1 MKGREDGE
9 RGEGGEAII
18 WGRQLFKNV
27 SWTGTIIRGRRG
39 TATICGNMVYDMH
52 IIISSVS
59 IISELKNHDEV
70 HNDDICWLGKD
81 WNENVS
87 FGEKKET

>member
-1 MKGREDGE
+1 
-9 RGEGGEAII
+9 
-18 WGRQLFKNV
+18 
-27 SWTGTIIRGRRG
+27 
-39 TATICGNMVYDMH
+39 MVYDMY